1 MKATI
6 LTAALAAIALVSCK
20 QKTEEVSGG
29 ADKVEEGVNQVVE
42 AAAEEAAPT
51 EPSVEEP
58 AAETP
63 AVEAPAEVPATE
75 AAPQ

>member
-6 LTAALAAIALVSCK
+6 LTAALATIALVSCK

-42 AAAEEAAPT
+42 AAEETAPL

-58 AAETP
+58 TAEAP
-63 AVEAPAEVPATE
+63 AVEAPAVEAPATE

>member
-29 ADKVEEGVNQVVE
+29 ADKVEDGVNQVVE
-42 AAAEEAAPT
+42 AAAESAPL

-58 AAETP
+58 AAEAP
-63 AVEAPAEVPATE
+63 AAQAPAEAPATE